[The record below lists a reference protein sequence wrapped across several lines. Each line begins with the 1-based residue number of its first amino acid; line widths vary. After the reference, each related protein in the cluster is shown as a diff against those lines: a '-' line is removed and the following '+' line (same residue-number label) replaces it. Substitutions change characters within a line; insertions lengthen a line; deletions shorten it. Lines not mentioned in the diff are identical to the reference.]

1 MNMKKI
7 GLQMNILMAVT
18 LSFCLSLLGNLTS
31 GHFTWRGFLMS
42 FGIST
47 IISLIIG
54 FLVPMKK
61 VEDGLVRKCGLEERS
76 LPARLLSTLVSD
88 LIYTPILTFS
98 MVFMAYKQ
106 ATAHGS
112 KMPFLPSF
120 IKSLILSLIVAYII
134 IFIVT
139 PLFLKFVMKQNGV
152 SGPPAGGP
160 PTDRK

>member
-1 MNMKKI
+1 
-7 GLQMNILMAVT
+7 
-18 LSFCLSLLGNLTS
+18 
-31 GHFTWRGFLMS
+31 
-42 FGIST
+42 
-47 IISLIIG
+47 
-54 FLVPMKK
+54 
-61 VEDGLVRKCGLEERS
+61 
-76 LPARLLSTLVSD
+76 
-88 LIYTPILTFS
+88 

-160 PTDRK
+160 PADRK

>member
-18 LSFCLSLLGNLTS
+18 LSFCLSLIGTLSS
-31 GHFTWRGFLMS
+31 GHFTIPAFLIS
-42 FGIST
+42 FAIST
-47 IISLIIG
+47 VISFIIG
-54 FLVPMKK
+54 MIVPMKK

-106 ATAHGS
+106 ATAHGE
-112 KMPFLPSF
+112 KMPFARVFVS
-120 IKSLILSLIVAYII
+120 SLIVSLIAAYII

-139 PLFLKFVMKQNGV
+139 PLFLKFVMKKNGV

>member
-1 MNMKKI
+1 MKKV

-18 LSFCLSLLGNLTS
+18 LSFCLSLLGTLSS
-31 GHFTWRGFLMS
+31 GHFTVPGFLMS

-47 IISLIIG
+47 VISLIIG

-61 VEDGLVRKCGLEERS
+61 LEDGLVRKCGIEEHS
-76 LPARLLSTLVSD
+76 LPARLLSSLVSD

-98 MVFMAYKQ
+98 MVFMAYRQ

-134 IFIVT
+134 IFIVK
-139 PLFLKFVMKQNGV
+139 PLFLKFVMKQNGM
-152 SGPPAGGP
+152 SGAPA
-160 PTDRK
+160 DKS